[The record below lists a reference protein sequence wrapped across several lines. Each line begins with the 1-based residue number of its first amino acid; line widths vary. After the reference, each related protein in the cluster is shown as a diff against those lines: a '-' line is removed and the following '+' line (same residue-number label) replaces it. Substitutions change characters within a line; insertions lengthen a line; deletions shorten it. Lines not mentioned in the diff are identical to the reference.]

1 MRDGRCSAA
10 IGGDVAAAGPSAC
23 LWHGASRD
31 GAKKTEAMTL
41 EWLPRVSGPEDLVGL
56 SADALEELAAEIRQ
70 TIVET
75 VARNG
80 GHLGASL
87 GAVELTLALHTVFHS
102 PDDRLVWDTGHQA
115 YGHKLV
121 TGRFPQFG
129 TLRQPGG
136 LSGFL
141 KRRESPHDVWEA
153 GHAGTSLSAALGMA
167 RARDLQGQHHAVVA
181 VIGDGALTAGMALE
195 ALNNIG
201 ASGTRV
207 IVVLNDNGMS
217 ISQNVGAVPAYLARL
232 RTEPAYLR
240 LRDDV
245 HWILQR
251 MPVIG
256 PAMARTAQR
265 VKESLKQLVLPG
277 MLFEELGLTY
287 LGPIDGH
294 NMVAVQDVLR
304 QALQIDGPV
313 LCHVVTV
320 KGKGYGPTEEQPE
333 ASHAWSGQFDPKTGR
348 LFQKASAPPTFTR
361 VFSDTLIAAAERDP
375 RICAVTAAM
384 PEGTGLDRFAARFP
398 ERCFDVAMAEQHA
411 VTFSAGLAAEGLR
424 PVCAIYSTFL
434 QRAYDQIVHDVA
446 HQSLPVVF
454 ALDRAGVVGADGAT
468 HQGVFDLAY
477 LRHIPGMALI
487 APKDEAELQSALLA
501 ALGRT
506 DGPTALR
513 YPRGEGLGVP
523 LQREP
528 QALPWGRGEIL
539 VERGQDCLILALGT
553 LCTQAVRA
561 AERLEAA
568 GLQVTVV
575 NARFCK
581 PLDEDLILSLARACG
596 AVVTV
601 EEHMAAAGFGSA
613 VLELLAAGGLPVP
626 TRVLGL
632 PDRFVDHAR
641 PADVLKACGLDA
653 EGITAA
659 VQAVAGRRLSAVPDG
674 RNGLGA

>member
-1 MRDGRCSAA
+1 M
-10 IGGDVAAAGPSAC
+10 
-23 LWHGASRD
+23 
-31 GAKKTEAMTL
+31 

-56 SADALEELAAEIRQ
+56 DAEALQQLAAEVRQ

-75 VARNG
+75 VAGNG

-87 GAVELTLALHTVFHS
+87 GTVELTLALHTVFDS
-102 PDDRLVWDTGHQA
+102 PTDRIIWDTGHQA
-115 YGHKLV
+115 YGHKLL
-121 TGRFPQFG
+121 TGRFPQFA

-167 RARDLQGQHHAVVA
+167 KARDLKGDRHAVVA

-201 ASGTRV
+201 HSQSRV

-217 ISQNVGAVPAYLARL
+217 ISRNVGALPSYLARL

-240 LRDDV
+240 LREDV
-245 HWILQR
+245 QWLLQR
-251 MPVIG
+251 VPLIG
-256 PAMARTAQR
+256 PAMVRTAQR
-265 VKESLKQLVLPG
+265 VKESLKHLVLPG

-294 NMVAVQDVLR
+294 NVAALQDVLR
-304 QALQIDGPV
+304 QATQVEGPV

-320 KGKGYGPTEEQPE
+320 KGKGYAPTEEKPE
-333 ASHAWSGQFDPKTGR
+333 ASHSWGGPFDPKTGK
-348 LFQKASAPPTFTR
+348 LFARAAGRPTFTR
-361 VFSDTLIAAAERDP
+361 VFSDTLIAAATRDP
-375 RICAVTAAM
+375 RVVAITAAM
-384 PEGTGLDRFAARFP
+384 PEGTGLDRFAERFP
-398 ERCFDVAMAEQHA
+398 DRCFDVGIAEQHA
-411 VTFSAGLAAEGLR
+411 VTFAAGLAAEGLR
-424 PVCAIYSTFL
+424 PVCAVYSTFL
-434 QRAYDQIVHDVA
+434 QRAYDQVVHDVA

-468 HQGVFDLAY
+468 HQGVFDIAY

-487 APKDEAELQSALLA
+487 APKDEAELQSALLT
-501 ALGRT
+501 ALARD

-523 LQREP
+523 LQEEP
-528 QALPWGRGEIL
+528 VPLPWGRGEIL
-539 VERGQDCLILALGT
+539 VEQGRDCLVLALGT
-553 LCTQAVRA
+553 LCAEAVRA
-561 AERLEAA
+561 AHVLAED
-568 GLQVTVV
+568 GVGVTVV

-581 PLDEDLILSLARACG
+581 PLDADLILSLARACG

-601 EEHMAAAGFGSA
+601 EEHTATGGFGSA
-613 VLELLAAGGLPVP
+613 VLELLAAHDV
-626 TRVLGL
+626 TVRASVLGL
-632 PDRFVDHAR
+632 ADLFLDHGR
-641 PADVLKACGLDA
+641 PADQLRSSGLCA
-653 EGITAA
+653 GGIA
-659 VQAVAGRRLSAVPDG
+659 SAVRG
-674 RNGLGA
+674 LLEGQLGALRAGARGVGV